1 MQDHLTATQKFAG
14 HLVVAENKVF
24 SDDTGFSMHV
34 KEQRLGDVNMVWGGY
49 SNPVEQRMTFQ
60 QDKESVVCHFQLQGA
75 DMPTSKIGL
84 REKQFLVFRE
94 SVQAHELRIP
104 ATTKVPRLFFELV
117 MGNNFFDSL
126 VRQESQFLR
135 EFDAYR
141 SVNTLSSDFIADMT
155 PAMYDII
162 NQMQHAPYNGSLK
175 SLFLE
180 AKVIELFLMLV
191 GQLDKNDK
199 AFGTLPLSKADIPK
213 LYDVKDY
220 IERHFSA
227 DLSIVALAKAAGMN
241 QTKLK
246 AGFKSLFKTTVFG
259 YINDL
264 RLAAA
269 KRLLLD
275 GGMYVHEV
283 AYQVGFAYPHYFSAA
298 FKKKFGLSPTALTGA
313 KKGIQL

>member
-1 MQDHLTATQKFAG
+1 MQNHLTAAQKFAG
-14 HLVVAENKVF
+14 HVVAEENKVF
-24 SDDTGFSMHV
+24 SDDTGFSMRI
-34 KEQRLGDVNMVWGGY
+34 KEQRWGAIRMVWGAY
-49 SNPVEQRMTFQ
+49 SNPVEKQMTFH
-60 QDKESVVCHFQLQGA
+60 QDEESVVCHFQLQGA
-75 DMPTSKIGL
+75 DRPSSKIGL

-94 SVQAHELRIP
+94 SVQAHELSIP
-104 ATTKVPRLFFELV
+104 ATNQVPRLFFELV
-117 MGNNFFDSL
+117 MGKSFFDSL
-126 VRQESQFLR
+126 LRQESRFLR
-135 EFDAYR
+135 DFDAYR
-141 SVNTLSSDFIADMT
+141 SVNTLSTDFIADMT

-162 NQMQHAPYNGSLK
+162 NQMRHAPYSGSLK

-180 AKVIELFLMLV
+180 AKVVELFLGLV
-191 GQLDKNDK
+191 GQLDKHDK
-199 AFGTLPLSKADIPK
+199 SFGAILLSKADIPK

-227 DLSIVALAKAAGMN
+227 DLSIVALSKAAGIN

-264 RLAAA
+264 RLAEA

-313 KKGIQL
+313 KKGTQP